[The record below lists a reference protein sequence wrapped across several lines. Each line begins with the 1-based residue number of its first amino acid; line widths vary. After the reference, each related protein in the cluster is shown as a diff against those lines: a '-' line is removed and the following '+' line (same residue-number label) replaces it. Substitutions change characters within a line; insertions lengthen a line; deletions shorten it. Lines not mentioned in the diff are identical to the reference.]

1 MAHKMAH
8 RRRNK
13 AIPHTIERGGYY
25 YLNLRSIRYPIRL
38 SLKTSSFEQAFQ
50 IVNGIINQLGCIS
63 RLREMDNLKLKS
75 LVDLIRKK
83 VIDDSV
89 ALIDLASEQAKL
101 AKTEYDNYS
110 EQLTSEH
117 IHYSNLTLG
126 QVESLGINE
135 PTGIL
140 ELTDF
145 KLERLL
151 IFP

>member
-25 YLNLRSIRYPIRL
+25 YLNLRSISHPIRL

-50 IVNGIINQLGCIS
+50 IVNGIISQLGCIS

-75 LVDLIRKK
+75 VVDLIRKK

-89 ALIDLASEQAKL
+89 ALIDLDSEQAKL

-110 EQLTSEH
+110 EQLISKH